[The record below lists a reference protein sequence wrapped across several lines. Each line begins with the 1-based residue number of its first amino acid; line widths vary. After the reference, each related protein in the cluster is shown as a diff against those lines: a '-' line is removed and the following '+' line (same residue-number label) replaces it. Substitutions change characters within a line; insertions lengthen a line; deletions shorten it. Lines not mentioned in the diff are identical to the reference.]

1 MSKISNMSF
10 RKSAELRFRAHA
22 LIPGGCHT
30 YAKGDDQYPELAP
43 GFIVRGE
50 GSRVFDVDGNEFIEY
65 GMGLRAVTLGHGFQ
79 PVVDAACLQMKLGTN
94 FLRPSVLEVEYAEE
108 LVALIPGAE
117 MVKFGKNGSDATSA
131 AVKLARA
138 HTGRD
143 LVAIPEQQ
151 PFLSVDDWFI
161 GSTAMPGGIPDRTR
175 EMTVKFR
182 YNDIASVRAL
192 FDQYPRQIACV
203 VLEAAKE
210 VDPQDDFLHE
220 LKRLCHAR
228 GALFVLDEMITGF
241 RWDLRGGQHYYDIDP
256 DLSTF
261 GKAMANGFSVAAL
274 MGKKEYMELGG
285 IDPPGERVFLM
296 SQTHGAETHALAAAQ
311 ATLRAYRELGVI
323 ERMWESGRRLREGI
337 EGIVGEL
344 DLHGY
349 FKIHGKDCC
358 LVYGT
363 LDQERNPSQAF
374 RTLFLQETIRR
385 GLLMPS
391 LIVSYA
397 HTEADIART
406 IEAVGEALVVYKKA
420 LEEGIDKYLVG
431 RPVRPVFSPSSRHS
445 GGASSS
451 SADTR

>member
-1 MSKISNMSF
+1 MRKTDMNYG
-10 RKSAELRFRAHA
+10 KSAELRGRAQA

-30 YAKGDDQYPELAP
+30 YAKGDDQYPEAAP

-50 GSRVFDVDGNEFIEY
+50 GSHVFDADGNEFIEY

-79 PVVDAACLQMKLGTN
+79 PVVDAACRQMKLGTN

-151 PFLSVDDWFI
+151 PFFSVDDWFI
-161 GSTAMPGGIPDRTR
+161 GSTAMPRGIPQRTR

-182 YNDIASVRAL
+182 YNDIASARAL
-192 FDQYPRQIACV
+192 FERYQGQIACV

-210 VDPQDDFLHE
+210 DDPRDNFLHE
-220 LKRLCHAR
+220 LKRICHAR

-261 GKAMANGFSVAAL
+261 GKAMANGFSVSAL
-274 MGKKEYMELGG
+274 MGKREFMELGG

-296 SQTHGAETHALAAAQ
+296 SQTHGAETHALAAAR
-311 ATLRAYRELGVI
+311 ATLQAYRELGVI
-323 ERMWESGRRLREGI
+323 ERMWENGRRLREGI

-344 DLHGY
+344 CLQEH
-349 FKIHGKDCC
+349 FKIRGKDCC
-358 LVYGT
+358 LVYST
-363 LDQERNPSQAF
+363 LDRERNPSQAF

-397 HTEADIART
+397 HTEADISGT
-406 IEAVGEALVVYKKA
+406 IAAVGEALLVYRKA

-431 RPVRPVFSPSSRHS
+431 RPVRPVFSPGSNRGS
-445 GGASSS
+445 GAPTSH
-451 SADTR
+451 ADKP